1 MMRLIDLPILGI
13 AIFTSIIFILFALL
27 FVISIYFYRSK
38 KHLLF
43 ALSIILNIPLILIF
57 VCVSFEMCNNG
68 NAFTNFFVIVPFY
81 IYIIYLVVTF
91 TFLVLSIIF
100 LQKWYRNNI
109 TSDSFMDAFDK
120 MEEGVL
126 YFDDDGICLLINSS
140 MITILE
146 GILSHNISNAYDFF
160 DLLNNQIITTK
171 EGKTYKFISSDLSIN
186 RRELFFIYKKIN
198 VHELIAF
205 DITDLSNANKQLQI
219 DNEKILLH
227 NQSLMEY
234 NKNMQN
240 IIRNKEILSAK
251 IRIHDEMNNLLLK
264 TSYLLTSDDI
274 KEKKEIL
281 NKRKNNILLLCK
293 EASSENEENIIDD
306 LLTLANGVGVSV
318 TFHNYQLLKNEE
330 VIKLFINAAKESILN
345 VAKHTKSKQLNIDV
359 KLENGKYYLRFI
371 NDNSLSKNKPVSLGG
386 GLKELQRH
394 VNSLNGIMYIK
405 SNDQFI
411 LTIEVDYVV

>member
-1 MMRLIDLPILGI
+1 MRLIDLPILGI

-27 FVISIYFYRSK
+27 FVITIYFYRSK

-43 ALSIILNIPLILIF
+43 SLSIILNIPLILIY
-57 VCVSFEMCNNG
+57 VCVCWEIFKGG
-68 NAFTNFFVIVPFY
+68 NAFTNFFVNVPFY

-91 TFLVLSIIF
+91 LFLVLSIIF

-126 YFDDDGICLLINSS
+126 YFDA
-140 MITILE
+140 E
-146 GILSHNISNAYDFF
+146 GISSHHISNAYDFF

-281 NKRKNNILLLCK
+281 NKWKKNILLLCK
-293 EASSENEENIIDD
+293 EATSENEENIIDD

-330 VIKLFINAAKESILN
+330 VIKLFIYAAKESILN
-345 VAKHTKSKQLNIDV
+345 VAKHTKSKELNIDV

-371 NDNSLSKNKPVSLGG
+371 NENSLNKNKPVSLGG

-394 VNSLNGIMYIK
+394 VNSLNGIMHIESK
-405 SNDQFI
+405 DQFI

>member
-1 MMRLIDLPILGI
+1 
-13 AIFTSIIFILFALL
+13 
-27 FVISIYFYRSK
+27 
-38 KHLLF
+38 
-43 ALSIILNIPLILIF
+43 
-57 VCVSFEMCNNG
+57 
-68 NAFTNFFVIVPFY
+68 
-81 IYIIYLVVTF
+81 
-91 TFLVLSIIF
+91 
-100 LQKWYRNNI
+100 
-109 TSDSFMDAFDK
+109 
-120 MEEGVL
+120 
-126 YFDDDGICLLINSS
+126 
-140 MITILE
+140 
-146 GILSHNISNAYDFF
+146 
-160 DLLNNQIITTK
+160 
-171 EGKTYKFISSDLSIN
+171 
-186 RRELFFIYKKIN
+186 
-198 VHELIAF
+198 
-205 DITDLSNANKQLQI
+205 
-219 DNEKILLH
+219 
-227 NQSLMEY
+227 MEY

-359 KLENGKYYLRFI
+359 KLENGKYYLCFI
-371 NDNSLSKNKPVSLGG
+371 NDNSLNKNKPVSLGG

-394 VNSLNGIMYIK
+394 VNSLNGIMYID
-405 SNDQFI
+405 NNNQFI